1 MTHDHHHDGSRRP
14 ATPHTHTHTHSHD
27 ASTEMDWEVLGP
39 LLESGAELHTPVFEQ
54 AAAWLRELLTPPA
67 ADGRGP
73 VRRILDVGSGPG
85 VTTCLLAH
93 AFPEAEVVAVDPSEP
108 LLERARTRAGRLG
121 LGDRVR
127 THIAELPDGLD
138 APPVSGD
145 GSGSGTRPAS
155 GPVGDAD
162 LIWTSKAL
170 HHVGDQRRAVSALA
184 RHLRPGG
191 LLAVSE
197 GGLAARSLPRD
208 IGIGRPGLQARLE
221 AASEEWFTQ
230 MRAEL
235 PGAVAAVEDWP
246 ALLTEAGLH
255 TPRSRSFLLDLPAPL
270 SADGRAYV
278 LAGLARTAEMYGEL
292 IDPDDLAVIDR
303 LTDPDDPAGFAHRP
317 DAFLLTAQTVH
328 TARAH

>member
-1 MTHDHHHDGSRRP
+1 MTHDDHRHGSRPAPAHTAAHHH
-14 ATPHTHTHTHSHD
+14 THD
-27 ASTEMDWEVLGP
+27 MDWAVLGP

-54 AAAWLRELLTPPA
+54 AAAWLRELLAPPA
-67 ADGRGP
+67 ADDRGP

-85 VTTCLLAH
+85 VTTCLLAR
-93 AFPEAEVVAVDPSEP
+93 AFPEAEVVAVDSSEP
-108 LLERARTRAGRLG
+108 LLARARARADRLG
-121 LGDRVR
+121 LADRVR

-138 APPVSGD
+138 APTVSGD
-145 GSGSGTRPAS
+145 GSGSADRPVS

-170 HHVGDQRRAVSALA
+170 HHVGDQQRAVAALA

-197 GGLAARSLPRD
+197 GGLAPRSLPRD

-221 AASEEWFTQ
+221 ATTEEWFAQ

-235 PGAVAAVEDWP
+235 PGAAAVVEDWP
-246 ALLTEAGLH
+246 AMLTEAGLH
-255 TPRSRSFLLDLPAPL
+255 TPRTRSFLLDLPAPL
-270 SADGRAYV
+270 SAEGRAYV
-278 LAGLARTAEMYGEL
+278 LEGLSRSAEMHGDL
-292 IDPDDLAVIDR
+292 FAPDDLATIGR
-303 LTDPDDPAGFAHRP
+303 LTDPDDPAGVARRP
-317 DAFLLTAQTVH
+317 DVFLLTAQTVH

>member
-1 MTHDHHHDGSRRP
+1 MTHDDHRHGSRPAPAHTAARHHTHDGS
-14 ATPHTHTHTHSHD
+14 TQ
-27 ASTEMDWEVLGP
+27 MDWAVLGP

-54 AAAWLRELLTPPA
+54 AAAWLRELLAPPA

-85 VTTCLLAH
+85 VTTCLLAR
-93 AFPEAEVVAVDPSEP
+93 AFPEAEVVAVDSSEP
-108 LLERARTRAGRLG
+108 LLARARARADRLG
-121 LGDRVR
+121 LADRVR
-127 THIAELPDGLD
+127 THVAELPDGLD

-145 GSGSGTRPAS
+145 GAGSADRPAY

-170 HHVGDQRRAVSALA
+170 HHVGDQQRAVTALA

-197 GGLAARSLPRD
+197 GGLAPRSLPRD

-221 AASEEWFTQ
+221 AATEEWFGQ

-235 PGAVAAVEDWP
+235 PGAAAVVEDWP
-246 ALLTEAGLH
+246 AMLTEAGLH
-255 TPRSRSFLLDLPAPL
+255 TPRTRSFLLDLPAPL
-270 SADGRAYV
+270 SAEARAYV
-278 LAGLARTAEMYGEL
+278 LEGLSRSAEMHGDL
-292 IDPDDLAVIDR
+292 LAPDDLAAIGR
-303 LTDPDDPAGFAHRP
+303 LTDPDDPAGIARRP
-317 DAFLLTAQTVH
+317 DVFLLTAQTVH
-328 TARAH
+328 TARAR